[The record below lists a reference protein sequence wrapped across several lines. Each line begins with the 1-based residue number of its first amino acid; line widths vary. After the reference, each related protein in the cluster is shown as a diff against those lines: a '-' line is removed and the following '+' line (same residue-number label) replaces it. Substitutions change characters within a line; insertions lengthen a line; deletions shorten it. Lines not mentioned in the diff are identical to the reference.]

1 MSTAAPPT
9 SPSPSTYDGGGGG
22 NSSGSGN
29 VLSDKVNRAL
39 HVRTD
44 TPAMRAALDALA
56 NLPSEDHFSGSIV
69 GGIGGSHSAGNANGS
84 SAPID
89 ARSVRM
95 AIERDALRRALQF
108 QSELRR
114 LAGDATVLRERV
126 DRVAKVANL
135 VGSRIE
141 TPIVVSSAMAA
152 APPESM
158 FGAAT
163 GGGVSSTA
171 SARYATAGGDEGGGN
186 FTSENAWEEERA
198 LASKLHSARHALLEA
213 TQRQIAVEAFLD
225 KFDLGETEAR
235 LLDHYDF
242 EGFIEGGYRT
252 LHHRGHGGED
262 GGGQLTSPWSHPNAA
277 LRVIGQPD
285 QSAMEDATA
294 FLDALERLVIIR
306 AELTKTFGGT
316 GIADGADK
324 NKRSYEHDNRDDDDG
339 INDDDADAAL
349 APGGQLGTHSALRMM
364 EQLASRQQ
372 RAHERLYQ
380 FLQFYLGIGNAAPSQ
395 AHGHH
400 HVPTSSSDMHNQH
413 HRPSD
418 MALYA
423 SLGRFH
429 SPDEMDEAYT
439 LPILRRSLHV
449 LRHSPSHHCH
459 ALELIAASRRTEV
472 TRRFLLG
479 LTSGYEGMAPMEMRA
494 HDPVAYVG
502 DMLAFAFRA
511 FRVEGELVKSLM
523 TWRDDEEGSDEEED
537 GGLDASGRAGNKNG
551 AKSKQAAEEGEVNLN
566 EEDEDRG
573 DVPMDL
579 AEMLAQSM
587 GGLARP
593 LRSRISQVVKSLA
606 SQGNTDDHGFGGRN
620 GLMGRAAVMDAGGT
634 NDTDDDGASSS
645 LHRLVAVFSVCGL
658 LKFYGSAVRKAL
670 KNLQT
675 SQRRANHDEEEDP
688 YYYCEEAKNPFLL
701 ACDEC
706 LSEAANSY
714 VASLRAYGAML
725 EFHSG
730 PDETEAQL
738 AQKVIVR
745 ISEERVA
752 SPGFAE
758 DSLLGD
764 GTASSAEKE
773 EDLVSKQLSLAFLV
787 GTMIE
792 AAMPYL
798 RTLDDGAAIKA
809 ALTSATKC
817 GLKTKESTQWHI
829 QVEEREKILVQTLVD
844 SEANKVLETCG
855 LSTICTALSQMN
867 GVYVEGMTMA
877 SYPGL
882 SQSQVE
888 MAMKDFYSSL
898 YSPPIP
904 SFEETIKD
912 PEWRKRARSMTA
924 IKVVEVYRELY
935 EAMKG
940 EKGGYDSVAFL
951 GHDPEQVKTLLSI

>member
-1 MSTAAPPT
+1 
-9 SPSPSTYDGGGGG
+9 
-22 NSSGSGN
+22 
-29 VLSDKVNRAL
+29 
-39 HVRTD
+39 
-44 TPAMRAALDALA
+44 MRAALDALA
-56 NLPSEDHFSGSIV
+56 NLPSEDHVKDSIV
-69 GGIGGSHSAGNANGS
+69 GGIGSGTHHVPAAGGHGHGS

-114 LAGDATVLRERV
+114 LARDATVLRERV

-135 VGSRIE
+135 VGTRIE
-141 TPIVVSSAMAA
+141 TPIVVSSVATE
-152 APPESM
+152 ESM
-158 FGAAT
+158 FGPAAGGGGGGAAARYAASGRDD
-163 GGGVSSTA
+163 GGGVV
-171 SARYATAGGDEGGGN
+171 
-186 FTSENAWEEERA
+186 TSETAWEEERA
-198 LASKLHSARHALLEA
+198 LASKLHSARHALTEA
-213 TQRQIAVEAFLD
+213 THRQIAVEAFLD
-225 KFDLGETEAR
+225 KFDLGEAEAR

-242 EGFIEGGYRT
+242 EGFVEGGYRN
-252 LHHRGHGGED
+252 LQHHGHGGEE
-262 GGGQLTSPWSHPNAA
+262 GSGQSSSPWSYPNAA
-277 LRVIGQPD
+277 LRVIGQPE

-306 AELTKTFGGT
+306 AELSKTFGGT
-316 GIADGADK
+316 GDSSGRVQ
-324 NKRSYEHDNRDDDDG
+324 NKHSYELDNRYDDDG
-339 INDDDADAAL
+339 MNEDNDPDSAS

-380 FLQFYLGIGNAAPSQ
+380 FLQFYLGIGNATPSQ
-395 AHGHH
+395 THGHH
-400 HVPTSSSDMHNQH
+400 HVPTSSSDMHHQN

-418 MALYA
+418 IALYA

-449 LRHSPSHHCH
+449 LRHSPSHRCH

-523 TWRDDEEGSDEEED
+523 TWRDEEDGSDGEEEGGLDPGGQGDKTRGAKSRKSDDEEKGNMDEDEEE
-537 GGLDASGRAGNKNG
+537 
-551 AKSKQAAEEGEVNLN
+551 
-566 EEDEDRG
+566 RG

-579 AEMLAQSM
+579 TEMLAQSM

-606 SQGNTDDHGFGGRN
+606 SQGNNDDREYGGRN
-620 GLMGRAAVMDAGGT
+620 SLTGRAAIMDAGGS
-634 NDTDDDGASSS
+634 NDTDEDEASSS
-645 LHRLVAVFSVCGL
+645 LNRLVAIFSVCGL

-670 KNLQT
+670 KNLQS
-675 SQRRANHDEEEDP
+675 SQQQASHDDDEDEDP
-688 YYYCEEAKNPFLL
+688 YYFYEEVKNPFLL
-701 ACDEC
+701 TCDQC
-706 LSEAANSY
+706 LSEAADSY

-725 EFHSG
+725 GFHSG

-738 AQKVIVR
+738 AQKAIVR

-758 DSLLGD
+758 DSLSED
-764 GTASSAEKE
+764 GTSPSAEKE
-773 EDLVSKQLSLAFLV
+773 EGLVSKQLSLAFLV
-787 GTMIE
+787 GTMID
-792 AAMPYL
+792 AVMPYL

-809 ALTSATKC
+809 ALSTATKC
-817 GLKTKESTQWHI
+817 GLKSSESTQWHN
-829 QVEEREKILVQTLVD
+829 QVEEKEQILVQTLVD
-844 SEANKVLETCG
+844 SEADKVLEYCG
-855 LSTICTALSQMN
+855 LSSIRTSFSQMN

-882 SQSQVE
+882 SQTQVE
-888 MAMKDFYSSL
+888 MAMKEFYSSL

-904 SFEETIKD
+904 SFEEMIKD

-924 IKVVEVYRELY
+924 MRVVEVYRELY
-935 EAMKG
+935 EAMTG
-940 EKGGYDSVAFL
+940 DKGGYESVAFL
-951 GHDPEQVKTLLSI
+951 GHNPDQVKTLLSI